1 MQRQAVLEQRTA
13 VLGGDIT
20 GSIGHVRN
28 AQPAEAAPK
37 ASPINDTIIFTAPP
51 DREARLQSREL
62 PATLTH
68 LANSGAAGGLDGV
81 LGRLS
86 AALDRI
92 DQQHTAMLTAM
103 EERADSKARNMRSV
117 LKDLG
122 VDPSKAPAAA
132 VGGPFVPLKVPKA
145 GASAFDRQLYRINFA
160 RAQINQLA
168 QTLLAVPVRKPVVGE
183 VDMSSSFGM
192 RMDPFLGRP
201 AVHTGIDLR
210 GDIGEPCAPPP
221 LAR

>member
-68 LANSGAAGGLDGV
+68 LANSGAAGGVDGV

-117 LKDLG
+117 LKDVG
-122 VDPSKAPAAA
+122 VDPSKASAAA